1 MAKNSKGKTR
11 RLWEFLNE
19 GLWEPPPPDRSKT
32 RAALVR
38 TGQILSLTIRG
49 FGAHHNMDQAR
60 VLTFFSILSV
70 VPTLALLLGI
80 GKGFGLD
87 QIVEKQLYEWFAGQ
101 EHTVGQVLEFAL
113 NLLAQTSGGLIAGAG
128 LLFLLWSVYRVFLN
142 LEKAFNTIWD
152 FRKGRSTAR
161 MLVDYL
167 FAAFFGLILWVF
179 SSTAAVVAATHLKE
193 MIDGLEV
200 LGSTRPLILAA
211 LSIAPYCGIWMLLSF
226 LFIFL
231 PNGKINWS
239 SGIMAGIITG
249 TVYMLFQY
257 LYIGLQV
264 GVTQNNAIY
273 GSFAAVPLLLL
284 WLQFSWAIILFGAE
298 LAFAHQNAKGHINE
312 PHIRQASLF
321 LQKSLALALV
331 WRAVLRFKDEK
342 EPENAI
348 EMAQALNLPH
358 KNVIALTKSL
368 VDAGLFSQVIA
379 RGNQAPCFTP
389 AFDIERMSIAFVI
402 KKYEAAGLNS
412 IPGSPALAVISKAL
426 ADLMAQVSKAP
437 KNVLL
442 KDIPLPEKN

>member
-1 MAKNSKGKTR
+1 QGKAR
-11 RLWEFLNE
+11 RFWDFLNE
-19 GLWEPPPPDRSKT
+19 GLWEPPPADRSKT
-32 RAALVR
+32 RSVLVR
-38 TGQILSLTIRG
+38 AGQIFVLTIRG
-49 FGAHHNMDQAR
+49 FDLHHNMDRAR
-60 VLTFFSILSV
+60 VLTFFSILSM
-70 VPTLALLLGI
+70 VPALALILGI

-87 QIVEKQLYEWFAGQ
+87 QVVERQLYEWFSGQ
-101 EHTVGQVLEFAL
+101 ELVVGQILEFSL
-113 NLLAQTSGGLIAGAG
+113 TLLAQTSGGLIAGAG

-142 LEKAFNTIWD
+142 LEKAFNAIWD
-152 FRKGRSTAR
+152 FRKKRSPGR

-167 FAAFFGLILWVF
+167 FAAFFGFILWVF
-179 SSTAAVVAATHLKE
+179 SSAAAVVAATHLKE
-193 MIDGLEV
+193 MMEGLEF
-200 LGSTRPLILAA
+200 LGAARPFILAA
-211 LSIAPYCGIWMLLSF
+211 LGIAPYCGIWMLLSF
-226 LFIFL
+226 FYIFL

-257 LYIGLQV
+257 FYIGLQV

-298 LAFAHQNAKGHINE
+298 LAFSHQNAKNHINE

-342 EPENAI
+342 EPESAR
-348 EMAQALNLPH
+348 EMAQALNLPL
-358 KNVIALTKSL
+358 KNVFALTKSL
-368 VDAGLFSQVIA
+368 VDAGLFSQIIA
-379 RGNQAPCFTP
+379 RGNQATSFAP
-389 AFDIERMSIAFVI
+389 AFDIERMSIAFVV

-412 IPGSPALAVISKAL
+412 LPGSPALAVISKAL
-426 ADLMAQVSKAP
+426 ADLLAQVSKAP

-442 KDIPLPEKN
+442 KDIPLPE